1 MIRRYMQSFRIPIN
15 YAWLIIFALIPQSI
29 SQWKIASLIA
39 KVVIILAFSVRIT
52 GYSRVRL
59 VGKDF
64 ILLLLYSANIIF
76 PLFWGGGST
85 AEALQDVFI
94 LILTFLMFYVVPREI
109 LNGNSFD
116 VLSFYKIFSYFIVA
130 ACVYNII
137 INYNGLLHITSLS
150 VYSRNEIRSFFD
162 NKNTFGFFLMYGIFS
177 SAILRVRTRE
187 KKWIFFI
194 LLMIL
199 NELMAMCRSAIV
211 MSIIALLLVIAGD
224 KRQGIRRYLVIIVL
238 VSAALY
244 AIAIFSGLHKLITE
258 NIFGD
263 TNSLYSRVDF
273 IHDIYPNVTGLYRII
288 GYGSS
293 TARRISYYYT
303 GVKYFHNSFLQA
315 FVEGGLIRVLIIASF
330 LMHTINNSLRVRKVD
345 VLSGNICLV
354 SIIMYVVYSFA
365 ESVLL
370 FDSPVASLT
379 ATIFVIAIPSYIH
392 SGYYNS
398 VNDVGVK
405 NDL

>member
-224 KRQGIRRYLVIIVL
+224 KRQGIRRYLVIVVL

-258 NIFGD
+258 NIFGA
-263 TNSLYSRVDF
+263 VF
-273 IHDIYPNVTGLYRII
+273 
-288 GYGSS
+288 SS
-293 TARRISYYYT
+293 
-303 GVKYFHNSFLQA
+303 
-315 FVEGGLIRVLIIASF
+315 
-330 LMHTINNSLRVRKVD
+330 
-345 VLSGNICLV
+345 
-354 SIIMYVVYSFA
+354 
-365 ESVLL
+365 
-370 FDSPVASLT
+370 
-379 ATIFVIAIPSYIH
+379 
-392 SGYYNS
+392 
-398 VNDVGVK
+398 
-405 NDL
+405 